1 MKNGLGQGLCSLD
14 LVFLGLSNGMKEG
27 KQGNHPRRFDFSL
40 FYRQSLLNQNYC
52 GLWFYY

>member
-27 KQGNHPRRFDFSL
+27 KQGNHPRRFDFFL
-40 FYRQSLLNQNYC
+40 FYRESLLNQYYC
-52 GLWFYY
+52 GL